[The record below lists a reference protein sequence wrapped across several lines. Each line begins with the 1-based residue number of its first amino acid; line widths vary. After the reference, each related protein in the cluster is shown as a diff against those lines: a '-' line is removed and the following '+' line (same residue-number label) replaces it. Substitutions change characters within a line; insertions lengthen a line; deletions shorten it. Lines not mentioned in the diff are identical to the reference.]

1 MRWVSAGDKVMGL
14 FGTAPRYHE
23 FYVLFERAGHN
34 VEKATG
40 LLAELMETWP
50 DEGNRLRHEI
60 KLLEEEG
67 DTITHGV
74 IQHLNLRAA
83 VPFASSDAHR
93 LVSDLDDV
101 VDFAE
106 EVADFMG
113 LYRVE
118 APTDQA
124 IQLAST
130 LRACGVEI
138 SAALSLLADLP
149 RTRPHIVALDRLEHE
164 GDHLERRALTSLF
177 DGGIDPMV
185 VIRWKDIYERLEE
198 GIDASAHVGRTLGG
212 ILTRRP

>member
-14 FGTAPRYHE
+14 FGTAPRYRE

-60 KLLEEEG
+60 KLLEQEG

-74 IQHLNLRAA
+74 IQHLNLKAA

-93 LVSDLDDV
+93 LISDLDDV

-130 LRACGVEI
+130 LRACGVR
-138 SAALSLLADLP
+138 S
-149 RTRPHIVALDRLEHE
+149 
-164 GDHLERRALTSLF
+164 
-177 DGGIDPMV
+177 
-185 VIRWKDIYERLEE
+185 
-198 GIDASAHVGRTLGG
+198 
-212 ILTRRP
+212 RRPCPSSPTFPAPGHTSWRSTGWSTRVTTWSAGR

>member
-1 MRWVSAGDKVMGL
+1 MGASNRVMGL
-14 FGTAPRYHE
+14 FGSAPRYRE
-23 FYVLFERAGHN
+23 FYALFERAGHN
-34 VEKATG
+34 VERATG
-40 LLAELMETWP
+40 LLAELMDAWP

-67 DTITHGV
+67 DKITHGV
-74 IQHLNLRAA
+74 IRHLNLKAA
-83 VPFASSDAHR
+83 VPFASPDAHK
-93 LVSDLDDV
+93 LISDLDDV

-124 IQLAST
+124 VQLAHT
-130 LRACGVEI
+130 LHASGSEI
-138 SAALSLLADLP
+138 AAALSLLPDLP
-149 RTRPHIVALDRLEHE
+149 RARPHIVALDRLEHE
-164 GDHLERRALTSLF
+164 GDDLERSALTSLF

-198 GIDASAHVGRTLGG
+198 GIDAAAHVGRTLGG